1 MGKVGGVTWVSHDHV
16 WVVEAVVVGIS
27 DNDVWVVVEAR
38 VSDGDHAVV
47 SVGIV
52 DDSIVR
58 ADYSSCVG
66 VVVVVHVVVGVRHD
80 DIRVVVEA

>member
-16 WVVEAVVVGIS
+16 W
-27 DNDVWVVVEAR
+27 VVEAR